1 MRCEKTDRRNNM
13 EELIEILMDID
24 PDVDYETCDT
34 LVEDGILTSFEMVML
49 VTEINQRMGVS
60 IPPEDIIPENF
71 ASAQKIYELIEKTRG
86 E

>member
-1 MRCEKTDRRNNM
+1 M

-71 ASAQKIYELIEKTRG
+71 ASAQKIYELTEKTRG

>member
-1 MRCEKTDRRNNM
+1 M

-71 ASAQKIYELIEKTRG
+71 ASAQNIYELIEKTRG

>member
-1 MRCEKTDRRNNM
+1 M

-71 ASAQKIYELIEKTRG
+71 ASAQKIYELIEKTRA

>member
-1 MRCEKTDRRNNM
+1 M

-49 VTEINQRMGVS
+49 VTEINQQMGVS

>member
-1 MRCEKTDRRNNM
+1 MGEQ
-13 EELIEILMDID
+13 IEILMDID

>member
-1 MRCEKTDRRNNM
+1 M

-60 IPPEDIIPENF
+60 IPPEEIIPENF

>member
-1 MRCEKTDRRNNM
+1 M

-34 LVEDGILTSFEMVML
+34 LVEDDILTSFEMVML

>member
-1 MRCEKTDRRNNM
+1 M

-49 VTEINQRMGVS
+49 VTEINQRIGVS

>member
-1 MRCEKTDRRNNM
+1 M

-71 ASAQKIYELIEKTRG
+71 ASAQKIYEKKKKTRG

>member
-1 MRCEKTDRRNNM
+1 MD
-13 EELIEILMDID
+13 ELIAILKDIH

-60 IPPEDIIPENF
+60 IAPEDIIPENF

>member
-1 MRCEKTDRRNNM
+1 M

>member
-1 MRCEKTDRRNNM
+1 M

-24 PDVDYETCDT
+24 PDVDYETCDP

>member
-1 MRCEKTDRRNNM
+1 M

-34 LVEDGILTSFEMVML
+34 LVEDSILTSFEMVML

>member
-1 MRCEKTDRRNNM
+1 M

-71 ASAQKIYELIEKTRG
+71 ASAQQIYELIEKTRG

>member
-1 MRCEKTDRRNNM
+1 M

-24 PDVDYETCDT
+24 PDVDYENCDT

-60 IPPEDIIPENF
+60 IAPEDIIPENF
-71 ASAQKIYELIEKTRG
+71 TSAKKIYELIEKTRG

>member
-1 MRCEKTDRRNNM
+1 M

-60 IPPEDIIPENF
+60 IAPEDIVPENF
-71 ASAQKIYELIEKTRG
+71 AAAQKIWELIEKTRG

>member
-1 MRCEKTDRRNNM
+1 M

-49 VTEINQRMGVS
+49 VTEINQRILRTLFRRTLPRRRRFM
-60 IPPEDIIPENF
+60 N
-71 ASAQKIYELIEKTRG
+71 
-86 E
+86 